1 MNTFNRFYR
10 KRRKSSPHESF
21 DLAYS
26 GLRERSHES
35 GSDFPQL
42 LDHENQFD
50 GLPDAKDP
58 EADSDIN
65 TSGKRTDSVF
75 SYLSAIGP
83 IRILSREEELGL
95 AKGIAEGEAQ
105 IAAEALSSLFALR
118 RILDVG
124 KKVAAGLVDAR
135 EVIGEPADAVVNA
148 TINDKIIQSRFRN
161 RMARLK
167 YLARR
172 YERTTEQR
180 QSSMSAIKRRKLDRS
195 LVRQRQK

>member
-58 EADSDIN
+58 EADSDID
-65 TSGKRTDSVF
+65 TSGQRTDSVF

-95 AKGIAEGEAQ
+95 AMGIAEGR
-105 IAAEALSSLFALR
+105 SPR
-118 RILDVG
+118 RRCL
-124 KKVAAGLVDAR
+124 
-135 EVIGEPADAVVNA
+135 PC
-148 TINDKIIQSRFRN
+148 SRF
-161 RMARLK
+161 AGFSTW
-167 YLARR
+167 
-172 YERTTEQR
+172 ER
-180 QSSMSAIKRRKLDRS
+180 RS
-195 LVRQRQK
+195 LPGSWMRAR